1 MIWVDVGAVIGSSPL
16 ARGLRLQRRVQARSR
31 RIIPAR
37 AGFTRR
43 PAVDRYPGRDHP
55 RSRGVYPPTPTLW
68 GRRRGSSPLARGLPP
83 ITHGALPTTRIIPA
97 RAGFTLGVRLTG
109 VKRRDH
115 PRSRGVYEYGPCGDS
130 PTVGSSPLARG
141 LQGDVVPVQ
150 RTDGIIPARAGFTG
164 VPRFFLPPLSDHPR
178 SRGVYSAR
186 TLSAWGVRGSSPLAR
201 GLRWAWGSRRW
212 RPGIIPARAGFTWGH
227 QGRTEGGPD
236 HPRSRGVY

>member
-1 MIWVDVGAVIGSSPL
+1 MLP
-16 ARGLRLQRRVQARSR
+16 
-31 RIIPAR
+31 
-37 AGFTRR
+37 
-43 PAVDRYPGRDHP
+43 DHP
-55 RSRGVYPPTPTLW
+55 RSRGVYNLW
-68 GRRRGSSPLARGLPP
+68 IGGMRRTWGSSPLARGLPP

-212 RPGIIPARAGFTWGH
+212 RPGIIPARAGFTCLRPMV
-227 QGRTEGGPD
+227 GRPGWD
-236 HPRSRGVY
+236 HPRSRGVYAGAGRGSAGSPGSSPLARGLQRV